1 MSLRQIDYINGY
13 IVREAQRLNDQQQQ
27 QPTQGAEGGKQPQ
40 PLLSAP
46 THEMLLRL
54 IKAAERGEGG
64 V

>member
-27 QPTQGAEGGKQPQ
+27 QPTQGAEGDKQPQ
-40 PLLSAP
+40 PLSAP
-46 THEMLLRL
+46 THGMLLRL